1 MLNDPI
7 SNVIDPRQY
16 LFINYIDG
24 YGELSVYQNGEELE
38 GLGDTGGCVYG
49 VPRSNAV
56 CGEEV

>member
-7 SNVIDPRQY
+7 SNEIDPRQY

-24 YGELSVYQNGEELE
+24 YDDFYVFKNGESIGELGKICGGVY
-38 GLGDTGGCVYG
+38 V
-49 VPRSNAV
+49 VPRADAV